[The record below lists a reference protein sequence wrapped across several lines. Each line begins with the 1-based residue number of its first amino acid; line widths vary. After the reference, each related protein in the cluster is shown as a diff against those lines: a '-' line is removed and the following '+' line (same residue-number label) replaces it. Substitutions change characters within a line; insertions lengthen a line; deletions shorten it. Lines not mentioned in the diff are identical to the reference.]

1 MFPEQFD
8 SLGPSVKQLLTEKN
22 RVVHFIDDGDFND
35 FPVVFVGGLGTSVR
49 AIRLLDFLRTM
60 RKDLGI
66 RIISI
71 ERNGFGQTEFNSNLT
86 ISDYVQD
93 VEEVLNHLKINKNLI
108 PLGGISSNNLNNL
121 NNVSCKGLAL
131 LSEIKKKPAKIFN
144 RLF

>member
-8 SLGPSVKQLLTEKN
+8 SLGPSVKQFLTDKN

-35 FPVVFVGGLGTSVR
+35 IPVVFVGGLGTSVR

-60 RKDLGI
+60 RNDLGI

-86 ISDYVQD
+86 ISDYAQD
-93 VEEVLNHLKINKNLI
+93 VEELSLI
-108 PLGGISSNNLNNL
+108 HI
-121 NNVSCKGLAL
+121 
-131 LSEIKKKPAKIFN
+131 
-144 RLF
+144 